1 MSYLRQQF
9 LTEEE
14 SKLLVILQENVKENY
29 HIFCKVRLSEFLYSA
44 KKMGSS
50 EFFNEFE
57 IVNSITLPFAIY
69 DTFEN
74 QLVAVISYIK
84 PIEKSNLLEN
94 QDIKVIHLT
103 MLKDALTNG
112 DLSMFYSDSF

>member
-29 HIFCKVRLSEFLYSA
+29 HVFCKVRLSEFLYSSQ
-44 KKMGSS
+44 KMGTP

-69 DTFEN
+69 DTLEN

-84 PIEKSNLLEN
+84 PIEKSDLLEN
-94 QDIKVIHLT
+94 QGVKVIHLT
-103 MLKDALTNG
+103 MLKDALTHNQ
-112 DLSMFYSDSF
+112 LQYLFE

>member
-29 HIFCKVRLSEFLYSA
+29 HVFCKVRLSEFLYSSQ
-44 KKMGSS
+44 KIGTP

-69 DTFEN
+69 DTLEN
-74 QLVAVISYIK
+74 QLVAVISFKK
-84 PIEKSNLLEN
+84 PIEQVSLLAKQEIN
-94 QDIKVIHLT
+94 VIHFT
-103 MLKDALTNG
+103 ELKDALMNEQ
-112 DLSMFYSDSF
+112 LQKIYK